1 MKRNENIRQ
10 AFIQSA
16 IRVVARVGLDKTTTK
31 AIAADAGLN
40 EAYIYRCFEGKEDLL
55 RAAFHMADVNFASII
70 RQNLFHMKNSD
81 LPWKERAFRLWSAC
95 WRFVLESRD
104 VCAFYL
110 RYYYSAN
117 CRKYAYEEHLQYF
130 QELIAMTA
138 SAFRPETNA
147 YMVVHQ
153 MFDTMLSFAVRVLGG
168 EIPDDDATTVLA
180 FEQIYSF
187 VVPMSARSFCPRK
200 ISGRR
205 NKNSDSRQIHMGCE
219 INVENSHGCFSR
231 GSLC

>member
-153 MFDTMLSFAVRVLGG
+153 MFDTMLSFAVSVLGG
-168 EIPDDDATTVLA
+168 EIPDDDATAVLA

-187 VVPMSARSFCPRK
+187 VVPHVREELLSEEDFRTA
-200 ISGRR
+200 
-205 NKNSDSRQIHMGCE
+205 
-219 INVENSHGCFSR
+219 
-231 GSLC
+231 

>member
-1 MKRNENIRQ
+1 
-10 AFIQSA
+10 
-16 IRVVARVGLDKTTTK
+16 
-31 AIAADAGLN
+31 
-40 EAYIYRCFEGKEDLL
+40 
-55 RAAFHMADVNFASII
+55 MADVNFASII

-138 SAFRPETNA
+138 PAFRPETNA

-153 MFDTMLSFAVRVLGG
+153 MFDTMLSFARCSGFSFSYTDIRTEYAVQGCALPEDRVLPL
-168 EIPDDDATTVLA
+168 EQTLLA
-180 FEQIYSF
+180 EGTSAKTAMAVFDIYLTSHMNLSAVIVF
-187 VVPMSARSFCPRK
+187 VTPS
-200 ISGRR
+200 
-205 NKNSDSRQIHMGCE
+205 
-219 INVENSHGCFSR
+219 
-231 GSLC
+231 

>member
-40 EAYIYRCFEGKEDLL
+40 EAYIYRCFESKEDLL

-138 SAFRPETNA
+138 PAFGRRQMRIWSCIRCLTPCSPLRRECSAMRFR
-147 YMVVHQ
+147 M
-153 MFDTMLSFAVRVLGG
+153 TMRPRFWHLSRSTASWFH
-168 EIPDDDATTVLA
+168 I
-180 FEQIYSF
+180 
-187 VVPMSARSFCPRK
+187 SARSFCPRE

>member
-1 MKRNENIRQ
+1 MKKHENIRQ

-40 EAYIYRCFEGKEDLL
+40 EAYIYRCFESKEDLL

-138 SAFRPETNA
+138 SAFRPEANA

-180 FEQIYSF
+180 FEQI
-187 VVPMSARSFCPRK
+187 
-200 ISGRR
+200 
-205 NKNSDSRQIHMGCE
+205 
-219 INVENSHGCFSR
+219 
-231 GSLC
+231 

>member
-1 MKRNENIRQ
+1 MKKHENIRQ

-16 IRVVARVGLDKTTTK
+16 IRVVARAGLDKTTTK

-40 EAYIYRCFEGKEDLL
+40 EAYIYRCFESKEDLL

-138 SAFRPETNA
+138 PAFRPEAKRIWSCIRCLTPCSPLRRGCSA
-147 YMVVHQ
+147 MRSRMTIRPRFWH
-153 MFDTMLSFAVRVLGG
+153 LSRSTASWF
-168 EIPDDDATTVLA
+168 
-180 FEQIYSF
+180 
-187 VVPMSARSFCPRK
+187 PMSARSFCPRE

>member
-16 IRVVARVGLDKTTTK
+16 IRVVARVGLDKTTAK

-168 EIPDDDATTVLA
+168 EMTMRPRFWHLSRSTASW
-180 FEQIYSF
+180 F
-187 VVPMSARSFCPRK
+187 PMSARSFCPRK

>member
-81 LPWKERAFRLWSAC
+81 LPWKERAFRFGARAGGSC
-95 WRFVLESRD
+95 W
-104 VCAFYL
+104 
-110 RYYYSAN
+110 
-117 CRKYAYEEHLQYF
+117 
-130 QELIAMTA
+130 
-138 SAFRPETNA
+138 
-147 YMVVHQ
+147 
-153 MFDTMLSFAVRVLGG
+153 
-168 EIPDDDATTVLA
+168 
-180 FEQIYSF
+180 
-187 VVPMSARSFCPRK
+187 
-200 ISGRR
+200 
-205 NKNSDSRQIHMGCE
+205 
-219 INVENSHGCFSR
+219 SR
-231 GSLC
+231 GACVRSIFGTTIPRTAANTPMRSICNIFRS

>member
-16 IRVVARVGLDKTTTK
+16 IRVVAGVGLDKTTTK

-40 EAYIYRCFEGKEDLL
+40 EAYIYRCFESKEDLL

-138 SAFRPETNA
+138 SAFRPEANA

-153 MFDTMLSFAVRVLGG
+153 MFDTMLSFAARVLGG

-187 VVPMSARSFCPRK
+187 VVPHVREELLFEGDFRTA
-200 ISGRR
+200 
-205 NKNSDSRQIHMGCE
+205 
-219 INVENSHGCFSR
+219 
-231 GSLC
+231 